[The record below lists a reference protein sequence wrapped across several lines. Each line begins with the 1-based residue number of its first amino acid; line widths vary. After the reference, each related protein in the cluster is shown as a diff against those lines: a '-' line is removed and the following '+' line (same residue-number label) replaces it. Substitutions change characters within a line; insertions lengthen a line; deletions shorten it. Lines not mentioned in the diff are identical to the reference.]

1 LWATLHARKI
11 KVTTGGKAALK
22 MSMKLTPGVNFINVL
37 CACFSYK
44 ILAPKITKL
53 CFGFDILAP
62 KILYEKC
69 MPEEIETCC
78 ENLNKEKIQNCS
90 LLVYIFCKKL

>member
-1 LWATLHARKI
+1 MRMFL
-11 KVTTGGKAALK
+11 
-22 MSMKLTPGVNFINVL
+22 
-37 CACFSYK
+37 YK
-44 ILAPKITKL
+44 ILVPKITKL

-69 MPEEIETCC
+69 MPEKIETCY

-90 LLVYIFCKKL
+90 LLVYIFLQKTLKLSLFS